1 MMPDSACCIN
11 LSSVVLETYPDSSPW
26 DLDPPLFAAVPD
38 GYAPCN
44 PFPQRLKDAA
54 LEQARRTGLNP
65 FYFMCWT
72 NPFVLDYPGPRGT
85 PSPVLSCEKFSAH
98 TTAPL
103 PDISEAIT
111 RALDTSTIEPVANGV
126 DSMYRIC
133 VDGETRI
140 LKLFLKPIA
149 GNFEASFK
157 KEAAAHARFSRF
169 GTWNSSAVL
178 QCHGVATLDIEPLK
192 CVAMRPSVSSP
203 ACLRNLVVVYNSR
216 TVHGLVFDDLGGAE
230 VLSINNVTYPVA
242 DKALRAL
249 HEIHNAYVLQGAPT
263 SRSILVGKGDSDEE
277 RVVWVDFS
285 MSSCPEND
293 ANNVTRA
300 GLLDELA
307 RGWSLLYARLIP
319 DSLIGYEPDE
329 NSVDP
334 WQLGRGFSASPL
346 PPIRPRT
353 PQSTPKDEVLA
364 RLFSYPEINL
374 FSWDPPLHNL
384 TPAPKDDDKFDS
396 TEFLLAVKAAMST
409 NLSRRNPFLKWYGT
423 CPLSIL
429 TPSFFA
435 EGAKPFS
442 SYQKPPP
449 IAQLP
454 TTPVTFLEHICPT
467 GNRALFRVLIDGQQR
482 LLKIFSSAVKQDND
496 DDKTSKER
504 FDIELSAYSH
514 LMHSGAGAIGVVPMC
529 YGWMELSTQLA
540 RDANRFIRDTTLKQP
555 VPQEP
560 LDYYSTYRPP
570 TMVSPIFDDEDFSPA
585 AALVLEYLPKSEPLA
600 NGNITPRRADMALK
614 ALSFVHG
621 AYVRH
626 GDMLNS
632 RNILVVHEDQGRPE
646 RVVFVDFDHAADPS
660 WDDVPRIS
668 LLNEISSLWVLSYNY
683 MLSQNR
689 LFCNPICPPQT
700 KNKALTTR

>member
-1 MMPDSACCIN
+1 MPDSASCLNI
-11 LSSVVLETYPDSSPW
+11 SSVILQTYPDSSPW

-54 LEQARRTGLNP
+54 LEQAQRTGLNP

-72 NPFVLDYPGPRGT
+72 NPFVLDYPEPGI
-85 PSPVLSCEKFSAH
+85 PSPVLSRKKSSTRA
-98 TTAPL
+98 TAPL
-103 PDISEAIT
+103 PDISESII
-111 RALDTSTIEPVANGV
+111 RALDTSTIEPLANGV
-126 DSMYRIC
+126 DHMYRIR
-133 VDGETRI
+133 VGGETRI
-140 LKLFLKPIA
+140 LKLFLKTTA
-149 GNFEASFK
+149 DNSEDSFK
-157 KEAAAHARFSRF
+157 KEAAAYARFSRF
-169 GTWNSSAVL
+169 GTWKSSAVL
-178 QCHGVATLDIEPLK
+178 QCHGVATLNIESLK
-192 CVAMRPSVSSP
+192 RVAMRSSVSSP
-203 ACLRNLVVVYNSR
+203 ACLRELVVAYRSR

-230 VLSINNVTYPVA
+230 VLSITNVTYQVA

-249 HEIHNAYVLQGAPT
+249 HEIHHAYVLQGAPM
-263 SRSILVGKGDSDEE
+263 SGSILVGKGDSDEE
-277 RVVWVDFS
+277 RVVWVNFS
-285 MSSCPEND
+285 VSSCPENN
-293 ANNVTRA
+293 ANDVTRA

-334 WQLGRGFSASPL
+334 WHFGRGFSIPPLSPV
-346 PPIRPRT
+346 RPRT
-353 PQSTPKDEVLA
+353 PESTPKDEVLA

-384 TPAPKDDDKFDS
+384 TPAPKDDDKLDS
-396 TEFLLAVKAAMST
+396 AEFLLAVKAAMST

-435 EGAKPFS
+435 EGTKPFS
-442 SYQKPPP
+442 SYQRPPP

-482 LLKIFSSAVKQDND
+482 LLKIFSSAVKQGDD

-514 LMHSGAGAIGVVPMC
+514 LMHSGAGAVGAVPMC
-529 YGWMELSTQLA
+529 YGWMELSPQLA
-540 RDANRFIRDTTLKQP
+540 RDANRLIRDTTLKQP

-560 LDYYSTYRPP
+560 YEYYLTYKPP
-570 TMVSPIFDDEDFSPA
+570 TMVSPLFDDEDFSPA
-585 AALVLEYLPKSEPLA
+585 AALVLEYLPKSEPLVTE
-600 NGNITPRRADMALK
+600 NITARRADMALK
-614 ALSFVHG
+614 ALSLVHG

-626 GDMLNS
+626 GDMWKS

-668 LLNEISSLWVLSYNY
+668 LLKEISSLWVLSYNY
-683 MLSQNR
+683 MMSQNR
-689 LFCNPICPPQT
+689 LFCNPICPPLPDQE
-700 KNKALTTR
+700 